1 MLPGAAKDCNAAGIR
16 EVVGTALL
24 TDSVKSECVAINLV
38 GIARRHTQLFFNG
51 ISGAWEEKIVSED
64 DYLDEMRKLD
74 TEQEVLDAELQVINR
89 IIEQYLNDPKTWE
102 SRD

>member
-1 MLPGAAKDCNAAGIR
+1 MPKK
-16 EVVGTALL
+16 L
-24 TDSVKSECVAINLV
+24 TYNI
-38 GIARRHTQLFFNG
+38 FNG
-51 ISGAWEEKIVSED
+51 ISGSWEEKIVSED

>member
-1 MLPGAAKDCNAAGIR
+1 M
-16 EVVGTALL
+16 
-24 TDSVKSECVAINLV
+24 
-38 GIARRHTQLFFNG
+38 
-51 ISGAWEEKIVSED
+51 SED